1 MPTSISQLKRAPME
15 VVVHAILERFGVA
28 DTFAHAAEFHLQLDH
43 MPYLPL
49 VIERHQNEAVVM
61 HTFIQNGD
69 LMSDPAL
76 TFSLPD
82 WSPTS
87 ITQDPVGVYRRVHI
101 MVNGRLT
108 INPRLLHELELFAQ
122 MWARNL
128 RAQGFVTSETVTAS
142 SLTHP
147 QLLVAQVT
155 P

>member
-1 MPTSISQLKRAPME
+1 
-15 VVVHAILERFGVA
+15 
-28 DTFAHAAEFHLQLDH
+28 

-61 HTFIQNGD
+61 HYFIQNGD
-69 LMSDPAL
+69 VMADPEL

-87 ITQDPVGVYRRVHI
+87 ITQHPVSVYRRVHI

-108 INPRLLHELELFAQ
+108 VNPRLLHELEAFAQ

-128 RAQGFVTSETVTAS
+128 RAQGFVTGASVTAS

-147 QLLVAQVT
+147 ELLTARVT
-155 P
+155 S